1 VTGFLQTIVVV
12 AALIAPGQGVP
23 AQDARRAEAIALVR
37 QAVLER
43 VGAGADVEVL
53 SLDLPEFDAALRE
66 ARPDPAARLGKP
78 VRFTLVTE
86 AGRGVRA
93 VARLRVVADHVVM
106 RHDLRRAHEL
116 AGDDIEA
123 VRGEITGTPLREL
136 PTAAQ
141 VLGGRALRPLAAG
154 QVVLPGFVALPRAVE
169 PGDQVT
175 VVASVGVVQVSA
187 TFTAAD
193 GGRVG
198 DVIRVVNPDSRQ
210 YIKGRIIRQ
219 GLVEV
224 IHER

>member
-1 VTGFLQTIVVV
+1 VTGLLRTTIVV
-12 AALIAPGQGVP
+12 AALVAPGQAVP
-23 AQDARRAEAIALVR
+23 APDAQRAQAIELVR

-43 VGAGADVEVL
+43 VGAGAAVEVL
-53 SLDLPEFDAALRE
+53 SLDLPETDAVFRE

-86 AGRGVRA
+86 GGRGLRA
-93 VARLRVVADHVVM
+93 VAEVRVVVDHVVI
-106 RHDLRRAHEL
+106 RQDLRRAHEL
-116 AGDDIEA
+116 TGDDFEA

-141 VLGGRALRPLAAG
+141 VLGGRALRPLTAG
-154 QVVLPGFVALPRAVE
+154 LVVLPGFVALPRAVE

-175 VVASVGVVQVSA
+175 VVASVGAVQVSA

-198 DVIRVVNPDSRQ
+198 DVIRIVNPDSRQ
-210 YIKGRIIRQ
+210 YLKGRIIRP

>member
-1 VTGFLQTIVVV
+1 VTGLFRIAVVV
-12 AALIAPGQGVP
+12 AALVAPLPQAP
-23 AQDARRAEAIALVR
+23 DQDAQRAQALALIR
-37 QAVLER
+37 QAVVER
-43 VGAGADVEVL
+43 VGAGVEVEIL
-53 SLDLPEFDAALRE
+53 SLDLPETDAAFRE

-93 VARLRVVADHVVM
+93 VAELRVVADHVVM
-106 RHDLRRAHEL
+106 RQDARRAHEL
-116 AGDDIEA
+116 SGDDIDA
-123 VRGEITGTPLREL
+123 VRAELTGTPLREL

-141 VLGGRALRPLAAG
+141 VLGGRALRPLVAG
-154 QVVLPGFVALPRAVE
+154 QIVLPGYVAIPRAVE

-175 VVASVGVVQVSA
+175 VVASVGAVQVSA

-198 DVIRVVNPDSRQ
+198 DVIRVVNPESRQ
-210 YIKGRIIRQ
+210 YIKGRILRP

-224 IHER
+224 IHDR